1 MSQMMYKETLQKLP
15 ATADIN
21 TKGVLAPNGVGGSV
35 ATTIHPDQAISKI
48 NRICDAF
55 LEALK
60 RRQVTN
66 LQNIVTAH
74 VCKAPPDLD
83 AGLSLVAKLQGN

>member
-1 MSQMMYKETLQKLP
+1 MYKETLQKFP
-15 ATADIN
+15 ATADLN
-21 TKGVLAPNGVGGSV
+21 TKEMVAPNGVGRSA
-35 ATTIHPDQAISKI
+35 ATTIHPAQVISKI
-48 NRICDAF
+48 NRVCDAF

-60 RRQVTN
+60 GRQVTN